1 MGKGYVAYC
10 RQSQKQIKKLEG
22 KEYKKY
28 GKKKVRRKFKNINI
42 DFPEKYKKNKNLWI
56 FKLGRTK

>member
-10 RQSQKQIKKLEG
+10 RQSQKQIEKLEG
-22 KEYKKY
+22 KEYKKS

-42 DFPEKYKKNKNLWI
+42 DFPEKYKKIRFCGYLD
-56 FKLGRTK
+56 

>member
-28 GKKKVRRKFKNINI
+28 GKNDLKLEISKLKSELEEFKN
-42 DFPEKYKKNKNLWI
+42 KKWWQIWK
-56 FKLGRTK
+56 

>member
-28 GKKKVRRKFKNINI
+28 GKKNRRGI
-42 DFPEKYKKNKNLWI
+42 
-56 FKLGRTK
+56 